1 MSRIGPTNLSEGR
14 IVSSNREYVIL
25 TGAGG
30 GIGRGIVQHLTDQ
43 GLGVLGI
50 DISNEAVEAASS
62 AASSNGVFEGA
73 VADISDFSAAAA
85 TCAKLV
91 NHRIRGVV
99 NCAGVFVGQEFEEI
113 TEKDWLP
120 IITSNLVTTISMC
133 RAVLP
138 VLREQSYGSVVNFA
152 STAGEYG
159 SIRPAALYAAAK
171 GGVIA
176 LTKSLAREYGQFGVR
191 VNAVSPGPTDTVG
204 FRPTGN
210 SAKSDA
216 SARTLLGRMGAPAD
230 QAFAVGFLL
239 DPGTSWIT
247 GEVLRVNGGSLI

>member
-1 MSRIGPTNLSEGR
+1 MT
-14 IVSSNREYVIL
+14 SNREYVIL

-50 DISNEAVEAASS
+50 DISNEAVEAAAS
-62 AASSNGVFEGA
+62 AASPNGVFEGA
-73 VADISDFSAAAA
+73 VADISDFSIAAA

-120 IITSNLVTTISMC
+120 IITNNLVTTISMC

-138 VLREQSYGSVVNFA
+138 ILREQSYGSVVNFA

-191 VNAVSPGPTDTVG
+191 VNAVSPGPTDTAG
-204 FRPTGN
+204 FRPTAN
-210 SAKSDA
+210 SGKSDA
-216 SARTLLGRMGAPAD
+216 AARTLLGRMGAPAD